1 MTDRLDRALR
11 ALHDRETGESPE
23 AEETLRQIL
32 ASRVAARSAWSRR
45 ARLWI
50 PIAAVLAFSSAA
62 LAHAIFARRTETP
75 EAAHEPTTP
84 ALAGVGGRPPSTDV
98 PVSPMPTVDEPTLAP
113 SASPAISAT
122 STRSAAAMGATSVP
136 ASPPPPGSVFT
147 RKPSASTS
155 ALAATLA
162 LATSAPAAPVAV
174 SSAPAASLAV
184 SSEVGLYTRAHRL
197 HFDGYAAA
205 ALAAWDDYLLQFP
218 DGRFVPDARYNRA
231 IDLIKFRRYT
241 DARAALQPFADGA
254 FGEYHRQDAQ
264 RLLRSIP

>member
-1 MTDRLDRALR
+1 
-11 ALHDRETGESPE
+11 
-23 AEETLRQIL
+23 
-32 ASRVAARSAWSRR
+32 
-45 ARLWI
+45 
-50 PIAAVLAFSSAA
+50 
-62 LAHAIFARRTETP
+62 
-75 EAAHEPTTP
+75 
-84 ALAGVGGRPPSTDV
+84 
-98 PVSPMPTVDEPTLAP
+98 
-113 SASPAISAT
+113 
-122 STRSAAAMGATSVP
+122 
-136 ASPPPPGSVFT
+136 
-147 RKPSASTS
+147 
-155 ALAATLA
+155 

>member
-11 ALHDRETGESPE
+11 ALHDRETGESPG

-32 ASRVAARSAWSRR
+32 ASRVAARSAWSRH

-98 PVSPMPTVDEPTLAP
+98 PAAPMPTADEPTLAP
-113 SASPAISAT
+113 SALPAISAT

-136 ASPPPPGSVFT
+136 ASPPPGSVFT
-147 RKPSASTS
+147 RKPSASAS

-162 LATSAPAAPVAV
+162 LATSSPAAPVAA

-184 SSEVGLYTRAHRL
+184 SSEVGLYIRAHRL
-197 HFDGYAAA
+197 HFDGDAAA